1 MNARTNPLGAG
12 TANITYNAP
21 SEESAILNRLAFE
34 MNIPRAELLRDVVL
48 RGLQMISTEV
58 AKNVEAVR
66 QERLRVK
73 HGVICLL
80 IGICAVFGSTDLRL
94 ARTFRVRSGSARVS
108 RKEVA

>member
-73 HGVICLL
+73 HGVICLFVGL
-80 IGICAVFGSTDLRL
+80 LAIGTAVELR
-94 ARTFRVRSGSARVS
+94 RSPRGRRIEQEEA
-108 RKEVA
+108 A